1 MGSPA
6 YIPPE
11 RLSGQRVTQ
20 ASDLWSFGATLYAAV
35 EGRPPYEGSDSMA
48 VLGAILT
55 QEPTRP
61 QRAGALVAVLEGL
74 LRKNPADRMS
84 AAQVSDLLDRVL
96 LSHGSSTPNR
106 ARPPHPRRCRSPAT
120 PYRCT

>member
-1 MGSPA
+1 
-6 YIPPE
+6 
-11 RLSGQRVTQ
+11 
-20 ASDLWSFGATLYAAV
+20 
-35 EGRPPYEGSDSMA
+35 MA

-84 AAQVSDLLDRVL
+84 AAQVSDLLDRIL

-106 ARPPHPRRCRSPAT
+106 ARPPHPPAMPPPASPC
-120 PYRCT
+120 RCT